1 MIISSKLNSFKQ
13 KKFAKSNSVVTWP
26 VVSFFLASVVP
37 RSVRNWS
44 RPPPPSAILASPPH
58 CPCSHFPRSS
68 NPHAPFTSPPLPH
81 ILSLTMMTLSLS
93 PTSSPLSLHHRSLK
107 QQDGDVTIHFH
118 KSSSRSLMHS
128 SGESSTL
135 TKSSEAFFRALGPK
149 SPYKVG
155 AKFELV
161 DKAGQDH
168 LPRKLRPRSG
178 KVTSNP
184 KKMSRNLVNEAP
196 KAHPSDHGLLQMEP
210 GCQGWRRVQGP
221 SDTDLRKERHRASSP
236 LRQ

>member
-1 MIISSKLNSFKQ
+1 MPLHF
-13 KKFAKSNSVVTWP
+13 TP
-26 VVSFFLASVVP
+26 
-37 RSVRNWS
+37 
-44 RPPPPSAILASPPH
+44 SPPDIM
-58 CPCSHFPRSS
+58 SLSD
-68 NPHAPFTSPPLPH
+68 PL
-81 ILSLTMMTLSLS
+81 LLS
-93 PTSSPLSLHHRSLK
+93 PTSSPFSLHHRSLK

-135 TKSSEAFFRALGPK
+135 TKSSEAFFRAFGPK

>member
-1 MIISSKLNSFKQ
+1 M
-13 KKFAKSNSVVTWP
+13 KFAKLDSVDTWP

-58 CPCSHFPRSS
+58 CPCSHFPRSN
-68 NPHAPFTSPPLPH
+68 NPHAPFTSPPLPQ
-81 ILSLTMMTLSLS
+81 ILCLTLTLSSCHRL
-93 PTSSPLSLHHRSLK
+93 PLLFLHHKSLK

-118 KSSSRSLMHS
+118 KSSSRSMKHS
-128 SGESSTL
+128 SGVFSTM
-135 TKSSEAFFRALGPK
+135 TKSSETFYRAFGPK

>member
-1 MIISSKLNSFKQ
+1 MD
-13 KKFAKSNSVVTWP
+13 SVVTWP

-44 RPPPPSAILASPPH
+44 RPPPPSAILASFPH
-58 CPCSHFPRSS
+58 CPCSHFPRSN

-81 ILSLTMMTLSLS
+81 ILSLTMTLSSS

-135 TKSSEAFFRALGPK
+135 TKSSETFFRAFGPK

-168 LPRKLRPRSG
+168 LPRKIRPRSG

-184 KKMSRNLVNEAP
+184 KNVKKS
-196 KAHPSDHGLLQMEP
+196 
-210 GCQGWRRVQGP
+210 CQQGP
-221 SDTDLRKERHRASSP
+221 QGIS
-236 LRQ
+236 Q